1 MNPAATLRL
10 RRFTAFAFTA
20 WACLALLHNVMAHYV
35 RAPAPEWPLEIAG
48 VGGIFIIQATSPE
61 GARKG
66 IRAGDRLLAFD
77 GQPLGHWSSRGRLA
91 LTEGV
96 PNVYTVE
103 KPDGKRRDY
112 QLSPQPPGAIGPV
125 STILQLAI
133 LGVGLVYL
141 TIGMAVWRSRPG
153 RVEAWA
159 LLLFC
164 TTMAT
169 ALFTAVR
176 ADNVPWAYPRMVLN
190 TPLLGAAAFH
200 LFTTYPFEPHWIV
213 RHRRIQLLPYGAAL
227 LIGALFFLQAPLGLP
242 PALAP
247 GLSFLSGLAFAAVG
261 LGTLVRERRRE
272 HDPDVTARADVML
285 IGALVSFVPVLLILI
300 AQYFLRSSLPY
311 YYAMV
316 WLFFFPIAVAYGI
329 LRRDLFDIRG
339 AAKSSVAYGLAS
351 VAITGVYAVL
361 IAFSDALIVSF
372 DVNARSPAFQVG
384 FLFFAI
390 LLFNPIRN
398 SLQRFVD
405 RTFDRDRATY
415 RHAVREISEAMVSM
429 LSLREIGDR
438 ILIALTDTMG
448 VERAMVLLLDDDERV
463 LRPTAWRGDWD
474 SPSLNTEIPASHPIW
489 KHLWMRREE
498 LTRRDFDDEPDPEA
512 RESCRD
518 VFDTLEMEILVPILF
533 GVDLLGV
540 IAVGRKITGERLG
553 VDDRQLLRTLANQ
566 SAIAIENAQAYDE
579 IAKLNETLEARVEER
594 TQELRET
601 QQQLVQ
607 AEKMKSLGQLVAGV
621 AHELNNPIGFVHA
634 NLQLM
639 DDYVNK
645 LLRAEKDSPEAEKAR
660 AAINKLLSRSQE
672 GTNRVKQI
680 VLDLKTF
687 SRMDQTAVQEV
698 NLHEEIDRT
707 LTLMEPR
714 LKDAITVRREY
725 GDIPRVRCNAGQL
738 NQVFMNLLMNACD
751 ALEEQGG
758 EIRIAS
764 APHGGGVRLEF
775 QDDGPGM
782 SPEVQSRI
790 FDPFYTTKEPGKG
803 TGLGLSMSHQIIERH
818 GGRMVVSSQE
828 GHGARFIIDLPL
840 DATPVEAE

>member
-1 MNPAATLRL
+1 MNPTATQRL
-10 RRFTAFAFTA
+10 RRLTAFAGLA
-20 WACLALLHNVMAHYV
+20 WACTALLHNVLAHYV
-35 RAPAPEWPLEIAG
+35 WPPAPEWPLEVAG
-48 VGGIFIIQATSPE
+48 VGGVFIVQATSDE
-61 GARKG
+61 AARKG
-66 IRAGDRLLAFD
+66 VRSGDRLIAFD
-77 GQPLGHWSSRGRLA
+77 GTALGHWTSRGRLA
-91 LTEGV
+91 LAQGQT
-96 PNVYTVE
+96 NLYTIE
-103 KPDGKRRDY
+103 KPGGRRMDIA
-112 QLSPQPPGAIGPV
+112 LEPEPPGSIGPV
-125 STILQLAI
+125 SIILQLAI

-141 TIGMAVWRSRPG
+141 AIGVSVWRSRPG
-153 RVEAWA
+153 RVEAWT
-159 LLLFC
+159 LLMFC
-164 TTMAT
+164 STMAT
-169 ALFTAVR
+169 ALFTSVR
-176 ADNVPWAYPRMVLN
+176 ADNIPWAFPRMVLN
-190 TPLLGAAAFH
+190 TPLLGATAFH

-213 RHRRIQLLPYGAAL
+213 RHRRIQVVPYAVAAAVGL
-227 LIGALFFLQAPLGLP
+227 LFFVQEPLGLP
-242 PALAP
+242 AALAP
-247 GLSFLSGLAFAAVG
+247 GLSFLCGLGFAAAG
-261 LGTLVRERRRE
+261 LGSLVIERRRE

-285 IGALVSFVPVLLILI
+285 IGALVSFVPVLVILT
-300 AQYFLRSSLPY
+300 AQYFLRSSLPF
-311 YYAMV
+311 YYAML
-316 WLFFFPIAVAYGI
+316 WLFVFPLAVAYGI
-329 LRRDLFDIRG
+329 VRRDLFDIRG
-339 AAKSSVAYGLAS
+339 AARSSVAYGLAS

-361 IAFSDALIVSF
+361 IAFSDALLVSF
-372 DVNARSPAFQVG
+372 DVNARAPAFQVG

-398 SLQRFVD
+398 SLQRVVD

-415 RHAVREISEAMVSM
+415 RQAVREISEAMVSM

-474 SPSLNTEIPASHPIW
+474 GPSLATEIPASHPIW

-512 RESCRD
+512 REACRD
-518 VFDTLEMEILVPILF
+518 VFDSLEMEILVPILF

-639 DDYVNK
+639 NDYVEK
-645 LLRAEKDSPEAEKAR
+645 LLRAEKGSPEAERAR
-660 AAINKLLSRSQE
+660 AAIAKLLTRSQE

-687 SRMDQTAVQEV
+687 SRMDQTEVQDV
-698 NLHEEIDRT
+698 NLQEEIDRT

-714 LKDAITVRREY
+714 LKDAITVERDYAEL
-725 GDIPRVRCNAGQL
+725 PRVRCNAGQL

-751 ALEEQGG
+751 ALEEKGG
-758 EIRIAS
+758 HIRITTRRR
-764 APHGGGVRLEF
+764 GDGVRLEF
-775 QDDGPGM
+775 ADDGPGM
-782 SPEVQSRI
+782 TPDVQSRI
-790 FDPFYTTKEPGKG
+790 FDPFFTTKEPGKG
-803 TGLGLSMSHQIIERH
+803 TGLGLSMSHQIVERH
-818 GGRMVVSSQE
+818 GGRMMVSSQPGE
-828 GHGARFIIDLPL
+828 GARFIIDLPL
-840 DATPVEAE
+840 DATPSEQ

>member
-1 MNPAATLRL
+1 MNPSATLRL
-10 RRFTAFAFTA
+10 RRWTAFACMA
-20 WACLALLHNVMAHYV
+20 WACMALFHNVVAHYV

-48 VGGIFIIQATSPE
+48 VGGVFIVQGASPE
-61 GARKG
+61 GAHAG
-66 IRAGDRLLAFD
+66 IKPGDRLVAFD
-77 GQPLGHWSSRGRLA
+77 GQPIGWRSGGRRA
-91 LTEGV
+91 LTEGQT
-96 PNVYTVE
+96 NLYTIE
-103 KPDGKRRDY
+103 KPGGRM
-112 QLSPQPPGAIGPV
+112 LEVALEPQPPGSIGPV
-125 STILQLAI
+125 SAILQLAI
-133 LGVGLVYL
+133 LAVGIVYL
-141 TIGMAVWRSRPG
+141 TIGVAVWRSRPG

-164 TTMAT
+164 ATMAT
-169 ALFTAVR
+169 SLFTAVR
-176 ADNVPWAYPRMVLN
+176 ADNISFAYPRMILN
-190 TPLLGAAAFH
+190 SPLLGATAFH

-213 RHRRIQLLPYGAAL
+213 RHRRIRTVPYGIAAI
-227 LIGALFFLQAPLGLP
+227 IGVLFFAQQPLGLP
-242 PALAP
+242 AQLAP
-247 GLSFLSGLAFAAVG
+247 ALSFLFGLGFAAAG
-261 LGTLVRERRRE
+261 LGNLVVERRRE

-285 IGALVSFVPVLLILI
+285 IGALVSFVPVLLILT
-300 AQYFLRSSLPY
+300 AQFFLRSSFPY
-311 YYAMV
+311 YYAML
-316 WLFFFPIAVAYGI
+316 WLFVFPLAVAYGI

-372 DVNARSPAFQVG
+372 DVNARAPAFQVG

-398 SLQRFVD
+398 SLQRLVD

-415 RHAVREISEAMVSM
+415 RQAVREISEAMVSM

-474 SPSLNTEIPASHPIW
+474 AESLEVEIPASHPIW

-518 VFDTLEMEILVPILF
+518 IFDTLEMEILVPILF

-540 IAVGRKITGERLG
+540 IAVGRKITGDGLG

-594 TQELRET
+594 TGELRET

-639 DDYVNK
+639 NDYVAK
-645 LLRAEKDSPEAEKAR
+645 LLAAEKGSPEAEKAQ
-660 AAINKLLSRSQE
+660 AAIAKLLSRSQE

-687 SRMDQTAVQEV
+687 SRMDQTAVQDV
-698 NLHEEIDRT
+698 DLHEEIDRT

-714 LKDAITVRREY
+714 LKDTITVERNY
-725 GDIPRVRCNAGQL
+725 GRLPHIRCNAGQL

-751 ALEEQGG
+751 ALEEEGG
-758 EIRIAS
+758 TIRIVS
-764 APHGGGVRLEF
+764 QPRPDGVRLEF
-775 QDDGPGM
+775 EDDGPGM
-782 SPEVQSRI
+782 PPDIQGRI
-790 FDPFYTTKEPGKG
+790 FDPFFTTKDPGKG

-818 GGRMVVSSQE
+818 GGRMVVSSE
-828 GHGARFIIDLPL
+828 PGTGSRFIIDLPI
-840 DATPVEAE
+840 DATPTEE

>member
-1 MNPAATLRL
+1 MNPSATLRL
-10 RRFTAFAFTA
+10 RRFTAFAFVA
-20 WACLALLHNVMAHYV
+20 WACVALLHNVLAHYV
-35 RAPAPEWPLEIAG
+35 WAPAPEWPLEVAG
-48 VGGIFIIQATSPE
+48 VGGVFIVQATSPE
-61 GARKG
+61 AAQKG
-66 IRAGDRLLAFD
+66 IHAGDRLVAFD
-77 GQPLGHWSSRGRLA
+77 GKALGHWTSRGRLA
-91 LTEGV
+91 LTVGKT
-96 PNVYTVE
+96 NVYTVE
-103 KPDGKRRDY
+103 KPSGRRLD
-112 QLSPQPPGAIGPV
+112 LSLEPRPPGSIGPV
-125 STILQLAI
+125 STIVQLAI

-141 TIGMAVWRSRPG
+141 TIGLAVWRSRPG

-159 LLLFC
+159 LLMFC
-164 TTMAT
+164 ATMAT
-169 ALFTAVR
+169 ALFSAVR
-176 ADNVPWAYPRMVLN
+176 ADNIPWAYPRTVIN
-190 TPLLGAAAFH
+190 NPLLGAAAFQ
-200 LFTTYPFEPHWIV
+200 LFTTYPFEPRWIV
-213 RHRRIQLLPYGAAL
+213 RHRRIQLVPYGLAAGVAL
-227 LIGALFFLQAPLGLP
+227 LFFLASPLGLP
-242 PALAP
+242 LGLAP
-247 GLSFLSGLAFAAVG
+247 RLSFAFGLAFGAAG
-261 LGTLVRERRRE
+261 LVSLVIERRRE
-272 HDPDVTARADVML
+272 HDPDVAARADVML
-285 IGALVSFVPVLLILI
+285 IGALVSFVPVILILT

-316 WLFFFPIAVAYGI
+316 WLFMFPIAVAYGI

-339 AAKSSVAYGLAS
+339 AAKSSAAYGLAS

-384 FLFFAI
+384 FLFFAV

-398 SLQRFVD
+398 SLQRVVD

-415 RHAVREISEAMVSM
+415 RQAVREISEAMVSM

-448 VERAMVLLLDDDERV
+448 VESAMVLLLDDDERV

-474 SPSLNTEIPASHPIW
+474 TPSLTTEIPASHPIW

-512 RESCRD
+512 REACRD

-540 IAVGRKITGERLG
+540 IAVGRKLTGERLG

-579 IAKLNETLEARVEER
+579 IAKLNETLEARVEDR
-594 TQELRET
+594 TKELRQT

-639 DDYVNK
+639 DDYVEK
-645 LLRAEKDSPEAEKAR
+645 LLRARKGSPEAERAR
-660 AAINKLLSRSQE
+660 AAIAKLLHRSQE

-687 SRMDQTAVQEV
+687 SRMDQSEIQDV
-698 NLHEEIDRT
+698 NLHEEIERT

-714 LKDAITVRREY
+714 LKDAIKVERDY
-725 GDIPRVRCNAGQL
+725 GEIPRVRCNAGQL
-738 NQVFMNLLMNACD
+738 NQVFMNVLMNACD
-751 ALEEQGG
+751 ALEGRDG
-758 EIRIAS
+758 TIRITS
-764 APHGGGVRLEF
+764 GPRPDGVRLEF
-775 QDDGPGM
+775 SDDGPGM
-782 SPEVQSRI
+782 PPEVQSRI
-790 FDPFYTTKEPGKG
+790 FDPFFTTKEPGKG
-803 TGLGLSMSHQIIERH
+803 TGLGLSMSHQIVERH
-818 GGRMVVSSQE
+818 GGHMMVSSQP
-828 GHGARFIIDLPL
+828 GCGARFIIDLPL
-840 DATPVEAE
+840 DATPTEA

>member
-1 MNPAATLRL
+1 MARRARAA
-10 RRFTAFAFTA
+10 
-20 WACLALLHNVMAHYV
+20 
-35 RAPAPEWPLEIAG
+35 RA
-48 VGGIFIIQATSPE
+48 T
-61 GARKG
+61 
-66 IRAGDRLLAFD
+66 
-77 GQPLGHWSSRGRLA
+77 
-91 LTEGV
+91 
-96 PNVYTVE
+96 
-103 KPDGKRRDY
+103 
-112 QLSPQPPGAIGPV
+112 
-125 STILQLAI
+125 
-133 LGVGLVYL
+133 
-141 TIGMAVWRSRPG
+141 
-153 RVEAWA
+153 
-159 LLLFC
+159 
-164 TTMAT
+164 
-169 ALFTAVR
+169 
-176 ADNVPWAYPRMVLN
+176 
-190 TPLLGAAAFH
+190 AFH

-213 RHRRIQLLPYGAAL
+213 RHRRIQVVPYGVAGLVA
-227 LIGALFFLQAPLGLP
+227 ALFFLQMPLGLP
-242 PALAP
+242 AGLAP
-247 GLSFLSGLAFAAVG
+247 GLSFLLGLGFSAAGLAS
-261 LGTLVRERRRE
+261 LVAERRRE
-272 HDPDVTARADVML
+272 HDADVTARADVML
-285 IGALVSFVPVLLILI
+285 IGALVSFVPVLLILT
-300 AQYFLRSSLPY
+300 AQYFLRTSLPF
-311 YYAMV
+311 YYALL
-316 WLFFFPIAVAYGI
+316 WLFAFPIAVAYGI

-339 AAKSSVAYGLAS
+339 AARSSAAYGLAS

-372 DVNARSPAFQVG
+372 DLNARSPAFQVG

-415 RHAVREISEAMVSM
+415 RQAVREISEAMVSM

-474 SPSLNTEIPASHPIW
+474 VPSLETEIPASHPIW

-512 RESCRD
+512 REACQD

-540 IAVGRKITGERLG
+540 IAVGRKITGDRLG

-594 TQELRET
+594 TLELRDT

-639 DDYVNK
+639 DDYVEK
-645 LLRAEKDSPEAEKAR
+645 LLRAEKGSPEAERAR
-660 AAINKLLSRSQE
+660 GAIAKLLNRSQE

-687 SRMDQTAVQEV
+687 SRMDQTEMQEV
-698 NLHEEIDRT
+698 SLHEEIDRT

-714 LKDAITVRREY
+714 LKDAITVERQY

-751 ALEEQGG
+751 ALEEGG
-758 EIRIAS
+758 GTIRIS
-764 APHGGGVRLEF
+764 TRRHGEGVRLEF
-775 QDDGPGM
+775 ADDGPGM
-782 SPEVQSRI
+782 PPEVQSRI
-790 FDPFYTTKEPGKG
+790 FDPFFTTKEPWKG
-803 TGLGLSMSHQIIERH
+803 TGLGLSMSHQIVERH
-818 GGRMVVSSQE
+818 GGRVVVSSQPGE
-828 GHGARFIIDLPL
+828 GTRFIIDLPL
-840 DATPVEAE
+840 DATPQDEDA

>member
-1 MNPAATLRL
+1 MNPSATLRF
-10 RRFTAFAFTA
+10 RRWTALAFAA

-35 RAPAPEWPLEIAG
+35 WAPAPEWPLEVAG
-48 VGGIFIIQATSPE
+48 VGGVYIVQGTGPE
-61 GARKG
+61 AARKG
-66 IRAGDRLLAFD
+66 IRPGDRLVALD
-77 GQPLGHWSSRGRLA
+77 GRPLGTAQSRGRLA
-91 LTEGV
+91 LQEGQA
-96 PNVYTVE
+96 NVYTIE
-103 KPDGKRRDY
+103 KPDGRRVRHE
-112 QLSPQPPGAIGPV
+112 LEPLPPGTLGPV
-125 STILQLAI
+125 STVLQLAI
-133 LGVGLVYL
+133 LGVGLIYL
-141 TIGMAVWRSRPG
+141 AIGAAVFRARPE
-153 RVEAWA
+153 REEAWA
-159 LLLFC
+159 LLLFGA
-164 TTMAT
+164 TMAT

-176 ADNVPWAYPRMVLN
+176 ADNIPWAFPRIVLN
-190 TPLLGAAAFH
+190 APLLGATAFH
-200 LFTTYPFEPHWIV
+200 LFTTYPFEPPWLV
-213 RHRRIQLLPYGAAL
+213 RHRGIRAVPYAL
-227 LIGALFFLQAPLGLP
+227 AGGVAALFFLQGPLGLP
-242 PALAP
+242 ARLAP
-247 GLSFLSGLAFAAVG
+247 TLSFFCGVGFAAAG
-261 LGTLVRERRRE
+261 LVSLVVERRRE
-272 HDPDVTARADVML
+272 HDPDVAARADVML
-285 IGALVSFVPVLLILI
+285 IGALVSFVPVLLIVTT
-300 AQYFLRSSLPY
+300 QYFLRTSLPF
-311 YYAMV
+311 YYAML
-316 WLFFFPIAVAYGI
+316 WLFVFPISVAYGI

-339 AAKSSVAYGLAS
+339 AAKSSAAYGLAS
-351 VAITGVYAVL
+351 LAITGVYAVL

-372 DVNARSPAFQVG
+372 ELNARSPAFQVG

-398 SLQRFVD
+398 SLQRVVD

-474 SPSLNTEIPASHPIW
+474 DASLATEIPAAHPIW

-498 LTRRDFDDEPDPEA
+498 LARRDFDDEPDPEA
-512 RESCRD
+512 REACRD
-518 VFDTLEMEILVPILF
+518 VFDTLEMELLVPILF

-594 TQELRET
+594 TEELRET

-639 DDYVNK
+639 NDYVAK
-645 LLRAEKDSPEAEKAR
+645 LLAAEKGSPEAEKAQ
-660 AAINKLLSRSQE
+660 AAIAKLLSRSQE

-687 SRMDQTAVQEV
+687 SRMDQTAVQDV
-698 NLHEEIDRT
+698 DLHEEIDRT

-714 LKDAITVRREY
+714 LKDTIRVERDY
-725 GDIPRVRCNAGQL
+725 GELPRVRCNAGQL

-751 ALEEQGG
+751 ALEEKGG
-758 EIRIAS
+758 RIHIS
-764 APHGGGVRLEF
+764 SRRRGEGVRLEF
-775 QDDGPGM
+775 EDDGPGM
-782 SPEVQSRI
+782 PPEVQGRI
-790 FDPFYTTKEPGKG
+790 FDPFFTTKDPGKG

-818 GGRMVVSSQE
+818 GGRMVVSSE
-828 GHGARFIIDLPL
+828 LGKGSRFIIDLPL
-840 DATPVEAE
+840 DATPVES

>member
-1 MNPAATLRL
+1 MNPSATLRL
-10 RRFTAFAFTA
+10 RRWTAFAA
-20 WACLALLHNVMAHYV
+20 LVWACLALVHNVLAHYV
-35 RAPAPEWPLEIAG
+35 WSPAPEWPLEITG
-48 VGGIFIIQATSPE
+48 VGGVFIVQAASPE
-61 GARKG
+61 AAQKG
-66 IRAGDRLLAFD
+66 IRPGDRLVAFD
-77 GQPLGHWSSRGRLA
+77 GQPLGTWMSQGRRA
-91 LTEGV
+91 LTEGET
-96 PNVYTVE
+96 NVYTVE
-103 KPDGKRRDY
+103 KPSGKRLDVAVE
-112 QLSPQPPGAIGPV
+112 PQPSGAIGPV

-133 LGVGLVYL
+133 LGVGIVYL
-141 TIGMAVWRSRPG
+141 TIGLAVWRSRPG

-164 TTMAT
+164 STMAT

-176 ADNVPWAYPRMVLN
+176 ADNIPFAYPRVVLN
-190 TPLLGAAAFH
+190 SPLLGATAFH
-200 LFTTYPFEPHWIV
+200 LFTTYPFEPHWLV
-213 RHRRIQLLPYGAAL
+213 RYRRAQLVPYGVAV
-227 LIGALFFLQAPLGLP
+227 LIAVLFFAQVPLGLP
-242 PALAP
+242 PGFAP
-247 GLSFLSGLAFAAVG
+247 GLSFFFGLGFAAAGLAS
-261 LGTLVRERRRE
+261 LVIERRRE

-285 IGALVSFVPVLLILI
+285 IGALVSFVPVLLILT
-300 AQYFLRSSLPY
+300 AQYFLRTSLPF
-311 YYAMV
+311 YYAML
-316 WLFFFPIAVAYGI
+316 WLFVFPIAVAYGI

-384 FLFFAI
+384 FLFLAI

-474 SPSLNTEIPASHPIW
+474 RASLAIEIPASHPIW

-498 LTRRDFDDEPDPEA
+498 LARRDFDDEPDPEA
-512 RESCRD
+512 REACRD

-639 DDYVNK
+639 NDYVAK
-645 LLRAEKDSPEAEKAR
+645 LLAAEKGSPEADKAQ
-660 AAINKLLSRSQE
+660 AAIHKLLSRSQE

-687 SRMDQTAVQEV
+687 SRMDQTEVQEV
-698 NLHEEIDRT
+698 DLHEEIDRT

-714 LKDAITVRREY
+714 LKDAIRVERDY
-725 GDIPRVRCNAGQL
+725 GDIPRIRCNAGQL

-751 ALEEQGG
+751 ALEDGG
-758 EIRIAS
+758 GTIKITSRKR
-764 APHGGGVRLEF
+764 PDGVRLEF
-775 QDDGPGM
+775 EDDGPGM
-782 SPEVQSRI
+782 PPDVQGRI
-790 FDPFYTTKEPGKG
+790 FDPFFTTKEPGKG

-818 GGRMVVSSQE
+818 GGRMFVSSEE
-828 GHGARFIIDLPL
+828 GHGARFTIDLPV
-840 DATPVEAE
+840 DATPTEE

>member
-1 MNPAATLRL
+1 MNPSATLRF
-10 RRFTAFAFTA
+10 RRWTAFAFMA
-20 WACLALLHNVMAHYV
+20 WACLALLHNVVAHYV

-48 VGGIFIIQATSPE
+48 VGGVFIIQGVTPE
-61 GARKG
+61 GTRQG
-66 IRAGDRLLAFD
+66 IKPGDRLVAFD
-77 GQPLGHWSSRGRLA
+77 GRPIGSWRSGGRLA
-91 LTEGV
+91 LIEGQT
-96 PNVYTVE
+96 NLYTIE
-103 KPDGKRRDY
+103 KTDGR
-112 QLSPQPPGAIGPV
+112 QLDVRLEPKPPGAIGPV
-125 STILQLAI
+125 SAILQLAI

-141 TIGMAVWRSRPG
+141 TIGLAVWRSRPG

-164 TTMAT
+164 ATMAT

-176 ADNVPWAYPRMVLN
+176 ADNIPFAYPRVVLN
-190 TPLLGAAAFH
+190 SPFLGATAFH
-200 LFTTYPFEPHWIV
+200 LFTTYPFEPPWIV
-213 RHRRIQLLPYGAAL
+213 RHRRIQFVPYALAAL
-227 LIGALFFLQAPLGLP
+227 IGVLFFAQEPLGLP
-242 PALAP
+242 SRLAP
-247 GLSFLSGLAFAAVG
+247 ALSFLFGLGFAAAG
-261 LGTLVRERRRE
+261 LGSLVVERRRE
-272 HDPDVTARADVML
+272 HDSDVTARADVML
-285 IGALVSFVPVLLILI
+285 IGALVSFVPVLLILT
-300 AQYFLRSSLPY
+300 AQYFLRTSLPF
-311 YYAMV
+311 YYAML
-316 WLFFFPIAVAYGI
+316 WLFVFPLAVAYGI

-398 SLQRFVD
+398 SLQRLVD

-415 RHAVREISEAMVSM
+415 RQAVREISEAMVSM

-474 SPSLNTEIPASHPIW
+474 GASLGIEIPASHPIW

-512 RESCRD
+512 REACRD

-540 IAVGRKITGERLG
+540 IAVGRKITGDRLG

-594 TQELRET
+594 TEELRET

-639 DDYVNK
+639 NDYVAK
-645 LLRAEKDSPEAEKAR
+645 LLAAEKGSPEAEKAQ
-660 AAINKLLSRSQE
+660 AAIAKLLSRSQE

-687 SRMDQTAVQEV
+687 SRMDQTAVQDV
-698 NLHEEIDRT
+698 DLHEEIDRT

-714 LKDAITVRREY
+714 LKDTIRVERDY
-725 GDIPRVRCNAGQL
+725 GELPRVRCNAGQL

-751 ALEEQGG
+751 ALEKKGG
-758 EIRIAS
+758 RIRIS
-764 APHGGGVRLEF
+764 SRRRGDGVRLEF
-775 QDDGPGM
+775 EDDGPGM
-782 SPEVQSRI
+782 QPEVQGRI
-790 FDPFYTTKEPGKG
+790 FDPFFTTKDPGKG

-818 GGRMVVSSQE
+818 GGRMVVSSE
-828 GHGARFIIDLPL
+828 VGKGSRFIIDLPL
-840 DATPVEAE
+840 DATPVES